1 MAVQVLYNVHSVS
14 LCVCVCVCVCSLQ
27 LCRTMARHHQELEQQ
42 QKRTVKDEVIQL
54 KKIASLIA
62 KEVKHFWDSIQK
74 VNVYTVCALFLCGIP
89 FTIFVMA
96 QRT

>member
-1 MAVQVLYNVHSVS
+1 MYTCIRHVEVLSICIFYGISLCVC

-74 VNVYTVCALFLCGIP
+74 VNVGVYCS
-89 FTIFVMA
+89 
-96 QRT
+96 RY